1 MIAHFTPVAIPVTP
15 WTGQR
20 QSHARHVKENGR
32 IKRKR
37 ARKKGSLKEPFLLL
51 LGAGWQDTRD

>member
-1 MIAHFTPVAIPVTP
+1 MIAHFTPVTLPCTP
-15 WTGQR
+15 WAGQIRTYAR
-20 QSHARHVKENGR
+20 QAKENRR